1 MKQVNIAEQQ
11 RMATLYRCLNEKK
24 GSPPSWSEAGIKRFL
39 EIGFPGRKTEMFT
52 YFNTAKLGFPVYG
65 GAAEEQKDDES
76 IKGLLYPGFEKSCL
90 VFSNGVFNKNLSNVS
105 NLPVQILTVREEGK
119 ANPQI
124 SAELLASSQQEND
137 PFAALNAAFSRE
149 VTIVD
154 FQEGMQKR
162 EQLQILFHSPCEKKQ
177 PLQAHTP
184 RVVLRIPAGAQLEIV
199 ARYAG
204 SETPDFINSFQQI
217 VIDKNATVHFLVDQ
231 SCPSQAITLVK
242 NKISMGEGSSCFFS
256 QTLSGGTVTRCH
268 NEIILTGV
276 GARFES
282 RSASVLKGKEESHV
296 FMNVCHAKKY
306 CTSDQFFNNI
316 VFDKGRGSVDTTVE
330 VKTGAV
336 ETESGQL
343 VKNTLLSK
351 DARADTK
358 PNLKIFTDDV
368 KCQHGATTGWLDEKQ
383 ILYMQSRG
391 VRRARAKKTI
401 ITGLIDSMLTGIL
414 NKQVKELVR
423 ENLVKKIEGENV
435 PI

>member
-1 MKQVNIAEQQ
+1 
-11 RMATLYRCLNEKK
+11 
-24 GSPPSWSEAGIKRFL
+24 
-39 EIGFPGRKTEMFT
+39 
-52 YFNTAKLGFPVYG
+52 
-65 GAAEEQKDDES
+65 
-76 IKGLLYPGFEKSCL
+76 
-90 VFSNGVFNKNLSNVS
+90 
-105 NLPVQILTVREEGK
+105 
-119 ANPQI
+119 
-124 SAELLASSQQEND
+124 
-137 PFAALNAAFSRE
+137 
-149 VTIVD
+149 
-154 FQEGMQKR
+154 
-162 EQLQILFHSPCEKKQ
+162 
-177 PLQAHTP
+177 
-184 RVVLRIPAGAQLEIV
+184 
-199 ARYAG
+199 
-204 SETPDFINSFQQI
+204 
-217 VIDKNATVHFLVDQ
+217 
-231 SCPSQAITLVK
+231 
-242 NKISMGEGSSCFFS
+242 
-256 QTLSGGTVTRCH
+256 
-268 NEIILTGV
+268 
-276 GARFES
+276 
-282 RSASVLKGKEESHV
+282 
-296 FMNVCHAKKY
+296 MNVCHAKKY